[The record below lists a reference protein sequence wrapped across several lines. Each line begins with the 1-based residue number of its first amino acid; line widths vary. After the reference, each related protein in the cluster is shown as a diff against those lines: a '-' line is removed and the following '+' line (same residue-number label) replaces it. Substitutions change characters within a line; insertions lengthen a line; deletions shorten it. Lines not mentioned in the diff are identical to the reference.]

1 MSQMERVSLTL
12 EQVVAIK
19 RYATRGAPYADRVSL
34 GFAVAL
40 DRLGKQFGE
49 DYDVSREIDALE
61 GLSPHSSTKRPTQFK
76 RPPLRPFWHKH
87 FSTSRHLMRNVGLRW
102 GLEKS
107 GNCDFSAAIERVT
120 REYGDQ
126 PDLWQKRLPYQIVL
140 GGLHDRTTARRMTG
154 DWIIFARHEGRNFY
168 LGLGTHEE
176 SRDAIYQR
184 LRDES
189 ECEFPFLF
197 PSRTANDR

>member
-1 MSQMERVSLTL
+1 MLQMERVSLTL

-19 RYATRGAPYADRVSL
+19 IYATRGASYADRVSL

-49 DYDVSREIDALE
+49 DYDVCREIDALE
-61 GLSPHSSTKRPTQFK
+61 GLSPHSSTKSPTQFK
-76 RPPLRPFWHKH
+76 RPPLHPFWHKH

-107 GNCDFSAAIERVT
+107 GNRDFSAAIETVT

-126 PDLWQKRLPYQIVL
+126 PDLWPKRLAHRVVL
-140 GGLHDRTTARRMTG
+140 GGLDDRAKKGMTG
-154 DWIIFARHEGRNFY
+154 DWIIFGKYEGRNFY

-176 SRDAIYQR
+176 PSDAIYQR

-197 PSRTANDR
+197 PSRTADDR